1 MSSHY
6 AIKLKPIILYV
17 NYISMRLGKYLI
29 DVDAFVK
36 SSVSREGINKPRG
49 ENF

>member
-6 AIKLKPIILYV
+6 AVKLKPTVLYV
-17 NYISMRLGKYLI
+17 NYISMRLGKYPI

-49 ENF
+49 GNF